1 MQDSHQSPSEFFRNY
16 PEAHYPSFPPLS
28 RKTGTRHMRQWF
40 KLERAYEMMEAYEEE
55 HEDFDLVLKLRNR
68 TNMGNSSARL
78 VVVVVCWREN
88 FQSIMHR

>member
-1 MQDSHQSPSEFFRNY
+1 
-16 PEAHYPSFPPLS
+16 
-28 RKTGTRHMRQWF
+28 
-40 KLERAYEMMEAYEEE
+40 MMEAYEEE